1 MSQGAASLT
10 CKERAGGA
18 AGGKPRNSGAAALYS
33 SKMAHPLPRASG
45 ASPIDARDTRRQDSV
60 TIACDL
66 ADNPDFF
73 ANTTLPGDN
82 DFSGDNGFLYP
93 TMNADGSLAQSDLL
107 SAMDEEIDELASPS
121 PSPRGMQGWAA
132 TPSFVQT
139 TAAPPFPQPSFSQI
153 DELASPS
160 PSPQNMQGWAA
171 TPAFPSL
178 VEQGWAAA
186 PSFPPKRP
194 LADRFGT
201 VYDGGD
207 PFQTD
212 NEGYCSDPETD
223 TQSPQIGGGY
233 RRHYSATPPP
243 TLTPTRLRANR
254 RPTAKA
260 KANIATASPPEPAP
274 PPARK
279 FLAQRRE
286 PTTEPPIPGTE
297 PPITRPANLV
307 QQQQQQS
314 TVQQQ
319 STRSSAQ
326 GATTKRRAPV
336 PAAAPHH
343 VPVTAPQHAGPPPA
357 RPLERAAPP
366 PARHEPWGSTSQK
379 RPASAAPVDDPAP
392 KRVAFAAPP
401 ADPSD
406 PRLANFYE
414 EHGFDHLPLPPPP
427 STMDPR
433 SQNGA
438 SDNGDNGDYSVPDD
452 GDNGGDN
459 GQHGGPDP
467 NAHDRVNLVLPQRGR
482 FSSTQQDALQLCFVE
497 VDKSMAACAAA
508 IGLPQ
513 TRVLNAYLRQ
523 TEGLK
528 ARGENLWNLYQ
539 SFANSTPA
547 LRLAERRRVD
557 PYYTPPSDA
566 DTPALDTTL
575 LAQAFTR
582 FKRKYTQEQ
591 AEEILTTSAELA
603 KNESEIDQTLRQ
615 RQNKFHGWKAKFAN
629 AFAKMFAQDNFE
641 AFMCFNGVW
650 LNEDTELGAVITTP
664 GMTTFLEDIS
674 SCESDFIAAAKLTA
688 YTNSMKSIKVAC
700 VPAADAST
708 AASAAV
714 TVAADDAASTA
725 AGPDDVPAPSRA
737 KPKPKS
743 CSAKNEKQKVTN
755 NKHQNNIKAARL
767 RLGTA
772 CTDDTGV
779 DIFNKD
785 NSNFASATVAG
796 LLASSDLI
804 CVGWPAD
811 VRLFSFYPAGKGT
824 GAWRHPELQS
834 LNAALD
840 ARDGGPEQGLR
851 FEKRKRLSGSYVIF
865 SHDYRKPPP
874 TGPATEIK
882 RHWRSSCGSLLP
894 CLRDDN
900 AAHEVDYDL
909 RHANTIVSIGA
920 PLTADSSKQYA
931 PRPSRKPSKSGKG
944 KRKAKQDSDSDSSD
958 FEPEEE
964 EPMSP
969 PLKRRREGSTRPSE
983 APSAEAPSA
992 TVPVQEG
999 GGRSAPRRT
1008 TRRAAAAAAPAT
1020 AAPVP
1025 LFMSDDEDDVPIRG
1039 KSRRQRTTTVRS
1051 ESESESA
1058 TEDHAAPQARTQL
1071 AVPSPKQVMDFV
1083 EIPVSP
1089 VRKSTN
1095 DERDTR
1101 HLFNGTGQLIGRAS
1115 QHDDSNAYQW
1125 DAPPAPP
1132 PRPPP
1137 HQWDPPLPTS
1147 GPPHPHP
1154 RVKRPTAAS
1163 EMPPPPPPPAASSS
1177 ASLQRPPLPA
1187 PVASSSAP
1195 RRRPPPPPPPA
1206 SLSRDSSMPPSG
1218 SALGAGRGRP
1228 RYSTPPITTL
1238 DETERSRPPPRTHA
1252 PPPSRRFPAAASSSA
1267 DARIAAPAA
1276 PDALVVPVNP
1286 VTPADRVAP
1295 ASSSTAPIDPL
1306 VLQLLG
1312 ALRPEQISAIMA
1324 GLVQGGAPP

>member
-1 MSQGAASLT
+1 
-10 CKERAGGA
+10 
-18 AGGKPRNSGAAALYS
+18 
-33 SKMAHPLPRASG
+33 
-45 ASPIDARDTRRQDSV
+45 
-60 TIACDL
+60 
-66 ADNPDFF
+66 
-73 ANTTLPGDN
+73 
-82 DFSGDNGFLYP
+82 
-93 TMNADGSLAQSDLL
+93 
-107 SAMDEEIDELASPS
+107 
-121 PSPRGMQGWAA
+121 
-132 TPSFVQT
+132 
-139 TAAPPFPQPSFSQI
+139 
-153 DELASPS
+153 
-160 PSPQNMQGWAA
+160 
-171 TPAFPSL
+171 
-178 VEQGWAAA
+178 
-186 PSFPPKRP
+186 
-194 LADRFGT
+194 
-201 VYDGGD
+201 
-207 PFQTD
+207 
-212 NEGYCSDPETD
+212 
-223 TQSPQIGGGY
+223 
-233 RRHYSATPPP
+233 
-243 TLTPTRLRANR
+243 
-254 RPTAKA
+254 
-260 KANIATASPPEPAP
+260 
-274 PPARK
+274 
-279 FLAQRRE
+279 
-286 PTTEPPIPGTE
+286 
-297 PPITRPANLV
+297 
-307 QQQQQQS
+307 
-314 TVQQQ
+314 
-319 STRSSAQ
+319 
-326 GATTKRRAPV
+326 
-336 PAAAPHH
+336 
-343 VPVTAPQHAGPPPA
+343 
-357 RPLERAAPP
+357 
-366 PARHEPWGSTSQK
+366 
-379 RPASAAPVDDPAP
+379 
-392 KRVAFAAPP
+392 
-401 ADPSD
+401 
-406 PRLANFYE
+406 
-414 EHGFDHLPLPPPP
+414 
-427 STMDPR
+427 MDPR

-467 NAHDRVNLVLPQRGR
+467 NAHDR
-482 FSSTQQDALQLCFVE
+482 LCFVE

-603 KNESEIDQTLRQ
+603 KNESKIDQTLRQ

-700 VPAADAST
+700 VPAADTST

-725 AGPDDVPAPSRA
+725 AGPDD
-737 KPKPKS
+737 
-743 CSAKNEKQKVTN
+743 KQKLTN

-900 AAHEVDYDL
+900 AAHE
-909 RHANTIVSIGA
+909 AA

-999 GGRSAPRRT
+999 GGCSAPRRT

-1089 VRKSTN
+1089 
-1095 DERDTR
+1095 
-1101 HLFNGTGQLIGRAS
+1101 LIGRAS

-1154 RVKRPTAAS
+1154 R
-1163 EMPPPPPPPAASSS
+1163 PPPAASSS

-1187 PVASSSAP
+1187 PVASSVRAEAEAL
-1195 RRRPPPPPPPA
+1195 RLHRRPA
-1206 SLSRDSSMPPSG
+1206 SSSRDSSMPPSG